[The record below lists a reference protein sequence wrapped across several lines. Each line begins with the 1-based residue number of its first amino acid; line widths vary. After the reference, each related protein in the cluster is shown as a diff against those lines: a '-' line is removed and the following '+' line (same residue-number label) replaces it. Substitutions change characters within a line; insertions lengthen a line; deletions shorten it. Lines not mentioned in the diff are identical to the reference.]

1 MRILLC
7 LVYKLVQLCYNTDIM
22 EDIKV
27 LLSKNLLALRKS
39 RNLTQLELAN
49 KLNYSDKSISKWE
62 HGDAVPDIEVL
73 KRIADFYDV
82 TVDYLIS
89 DNTKKPE
96 LPEVTRTNM
105 RNKIIIT
112 GLSTMLVWL
121 IATILYS
128 QLNIWLNIHYWMV
141 FVWAVPASFIILTVF
156 NGIWGKRRFS
166 FTITS
171 CLVWTILAS
180 VYLQF
185 VKFNLWII
193 FIIGIPL
200 QIAIILW
207 SQLKS
212 QK

>member
-1 MRILLC
+1 
-7 LVYKLVQLCYNTDIM
+7 M
-22 EDIKV
+22 EDIKN
-27 LLSKNLLALRKS
+27 LLSKNLLLLRKS
-39 RNLTQLELAN
+39 RNLTQLELAQ

-89 DNTKKPE
+89 DNSKKPE
-96 LPEVTRTNM
+96 VHSITKTNN

-121 IATILYS
+121 VATIVYS
-128 QLNIWLNIHYWMV
+128 QLNIWLNIHYWLV
-141 FVWAVPASFIILTVF
+141 FVWSVPASFIVLIVF
-156 NGIWGKRRFS
+156 NGIWGKRKFS

-171 CLVWTILAS
+171 CLVWSILAS
-180 VYLQF
+180 LYLQF
-185 VKFNLWII
+185 LKFNLWII

-207 SQLKS
+207 SQLKN
-212 QK
+212 QNKD

>member
-1 MRILLC
+1 
-7 LVYKLVQLCYNTDIM
+7 M
-22 EDIKV
+22 EDIKN
-27 LLSKNLLALRKS
+27 LLSKNLLTLRKS
-39 RNLTQLELAN
+39 RNLTQLELAQ

-73 KRIADFYDV
+73 KRIADFYDI

-89 DNTKKPE
+89 DNSKKPE
-96 LPEVTRTNM
+96 VHSITKTNN

-121 IATILYS
+121 VATIVYS
-128 QLNIWLNIHYWMV
+128 QLNIWLNIHYWPV
-141 FVWAVPASFIILTVF
+141 FVWSVPASFIVLIVF
-156 NGIWGKRRFS
+156 NSIWGKRKFS

-171 CLVWTILAS
+171 CLVWSILAS
-180 VYLQF
+180 LYLQF
-185 VKFNLWII
+185 LKFNLWII

-207 SQLKS
+207 SQLKN
-212 QK
+212 QNKE

>member
-1 MRILLC
+1 
-7 LVYKLVQLCYNTDIM
+7 M
-22 EDIKV
+22 EDLKV
-27 LLSKNLLALRKS
+27 LLSKNLLTLRKS
-39 RNLTQLELAN
+39 KGLTQLELAN

-73 KRIADFYDV
+73 KRIADFYEV

-89 DNTKKPE
+89 DNTSKPE
-96 LPEVTRTNM
+96 IPKTTRANT

-112 GLSTMLVWL
+112 GLSTLLVWL
-121 IATILYS
+121 VATILYVQFS
-128 QLNIWLNIHYWMV
+128 IWLDVYYWLV
-141 FVWAVPASFIILTVF
+141 FVWAVPASFIVLTVF

-171 CLVWTILAS
+171 CLVWSILAS
-180 VYLQF
+180 LYLQF
-185 VKFNLWII
+185 LKFNLWII

-200 QIAIILW
+200 QIAIVLW
-207 SQLKS
+207 SQLKN

>member
-1 MRILLC
+1 
-7 LVYKLVQLCYNTDIM
+7 M
-22 EDIKV
+22 EDIKN
-27 LLSKNLLALRKS
+27 LLSKNLLTLRKS
-39 RNLTQLELAN
+39 RNLTQLELAQ

-89 DNTKKPE
+89 DNSKKPE
-96 LPEVTRTNM
+96 VHSITKTNN

-121 IATILYS
+121 VATIVYS
-128 QLNIWLNIHYWMV
+128 QLNIWLNIHYWPV
-141 FVWAVPASFIILTVF
+141 FVWSVPASFIVLIVF
-156 NGIWGKRRFS
+156 NSIWGKRKFS

-171 CLVWTILAS
+171 CLVWSILAS
-180 VYLQF
+180 LYLQF
-185 VKFNLWII
+185 LKFNLWII

-207 SQLKS
+207 SQLKN
-212 QK
+212 QNKD

>member
-1 MRILLC
+1 
-7 LVYKLVQLCYNTDIM
+7 M
-22 EDIKV
+22 EDIKN
-27 LLSKNLLALRKS
+27 LLSKNLLTLRKS
-39 RNLTQLELAN
+39 RNLTQLELAQ

-89 DNTKKPE
+89 DNSKKPE
-96 LPEVTRTNM
+96 VHSVTKSNN

-121 IATILYS
+121 VATIVYS
-128 QLNIWLNIHYWMV
+128 QLNIWLNIHYWPV
-141 FVWAVPASFIILTVF
+141 FVWSVPASFIVLIVF
-156 NGIWGKRRFS
+156 NGIWGKRKFS

-171 CLVWTILAS
+171 CLVWSILAS
-180 VYLQF
+180 IYLQF
-185 VKFNLWII
+185 LKFNLWII

-207 SQLKS
+207 SQLKN
-212 QK
+212 QNKE